1 MGKVD
6 NKAYEVD
13 YEKWGAIVIKAQLII
28 AVIVCAI
35 EVLNNVL
42 LFCTKSQGYGP
53 DTIVEKLIRYLFITS
68 LFNFGMVILS
78 RIAEK
83 KVKNEE
89 AKRFCLM
96 LFTTLMCAN
105 VAFSHYQFAV
115 TFAIFVIPIVISI
128 LYEDARLSIF
138 TLTVSLLGELVAV
151 IARATDEEYNRDI
164 GPEAAIAFG
173 LLITVYVF
181 ARMINSTLRKRRDA
195 VKEAVIAT
203 EKANASAE
211 KMMLSMKMLET
222 LAGTLDAKDK
232 YTNGHSMRV
241 AFYSTRLAEELE
253 WDKERVSV
261 LRYEALLHDIGKIG
275 VPDAIL
281 NKPSRLSEMEFGL
294 IKSHTIVGA
303 DILKNMIAV
312 PGASKVARYHHERFD
327 GKGYPDG
334 LQGTEIP
341 FNARIVGIADAYDAM
356 SSDRIYRK
364 ALSHDEIR
372 KELINGRGTQ
382 FDPELLDKFVEMLDS
397 DKLNITDTLSM
408 YEKDMEQQNILTD
421 IENMIHRLSNA
432 SEQKKIINDFDKF
445 HQYMRNIGLRYN
457 HSVEVVQVEIICM
470 SEADSDDMINDVS
483 DLLQIAIRKNI
494 RAVDMHYRYSPVKH
508 MIILLDAGLDNIGV
522 VQKRIQFDFEMN
534 EISKNY
540 TLKFTLSNHM
550 DAPGESAPSTAK
562 IC

>member
-364 ALSHDEIR
+364 ALSHNEIR
-372 KELINGRGTQ
+372 NELINGRGTQ

-445 HQYMRNIGLRYN
+445 YQYMRNIGLRYN

-494 RAVDMHYRYSPVKH
+494 RAVDMHYRYSPLKH

-522 VQKRIQFDFEMN
+522 VQKRIQFDFDMN

-550 DAPGESAPSTAK
+550 DAPGESAPS
-562 IC
+562 

>member
-275 VPDAIL
+275 DPDAIL

-294 IKSHTIVGA
+294 IKSHTIVGS

-312 PGASKVARYHHERFD
+312 PGACEVARYHHERYD
-327 GKGYPDG
+327 GKGYPSG
-334 LQGTEIP
+334 LSGTDIP
-341 FNARIVGIADAYDAM
+341 INARIVCIADAYDAM

-364 ALSHDEIR
+364 ALSREKIR
-372 KELINGRGTQ
+372 QELIDGSGTQ
-382 FDPELLDKFVEMLDS
+382 FDPELLNRFVEIMDA
-397 DKLNITDTLSM
+397 DKLDILDITDALSIS
-408 YEKDMEQQNILTD
+408 ENDMQQQNILTD
-421 IENMIHRLSNA
+421 IENMIQRLSNA
-432 SEQKKIINDFDKF
+432 SEQKKVINDFDKF
-445 HQYMRNIGLRYN
+445 YKYMRNIGLRYN
-457 HSVEVVQVEIICM
+457 HSVEVVQVEIDN
-470 SEADSDDMINDVS
+470 AAAGNPDDRINEVS

-494 RAVDMHYRYSPVKH
+494 RAVDMHYQYSPTKH
-508 MIILLDAGLDNIGV
+508 IIILLDAGIDNIDV
-522 VQKRIQFDFEMN
+522 VQKRIQFDFDMN
-534 EISKNY
+534 EMSRDYK
-540 TLKFTLSNHM
+540 LKFTLSDHM
-550 DAPGESAPSTAK
+550 EAPGGSK
-562 IC
+562 G

>member
-138 TLTVSLLGELVAV
+138 TLTVSLFGELVAV
-151 IARATDEEYNRDI
+151 IARATDEGYNRDI

-356 SSDRIYRK
+356 SSDRIDRK

-382 FDPELLDKFVEMLDS
+382 FEPELLDKFVEMLDS

-457 HSVEVVQVEIICM
+457 HSVEVVQVEIISM
-470 SEADSDDMINDVS
+470 SEQNSAKMLNDVS
-483 DLLQIAIRKNI
+483 DLLQVAIRKNI
-494 RAVDMHYRYSPVKH
+494 RAVDMHYRYSPLKH
-508 MIILLDAGLDNIGV
+508 MIILLDAGLDNIEV
-522 VQKRIQFDFEMN
+522 VQKRIQFDFDMN

-540 TLKFTLSNHM
+540 KLIFTLSNHM
-550 DAPGESAPSTAK
+550 DAPGASAPS
-562 IC
+562 